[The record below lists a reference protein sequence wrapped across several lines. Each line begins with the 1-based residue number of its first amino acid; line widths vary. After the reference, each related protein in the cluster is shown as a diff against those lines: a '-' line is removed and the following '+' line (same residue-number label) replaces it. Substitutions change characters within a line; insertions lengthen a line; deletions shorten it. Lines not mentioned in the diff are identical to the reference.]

1 MQVIPCLCF
10 SSAEQLNEKGIQ
22 FYNDTINSLLENNI
36 TPIVSLYHW
45 DLPQVRQDLNQWNTS
60 NKAWEK

>member
-1 MQVIPCLCF
+1 MQVIPCF

-45 DLPQVRQDLNQWNTS
+45 DLPQVRQYLN
-60 NKAWEK
+60 

>member
-10 SSAEQLNEKGIQ
+10 PSAEQLNEKGIQ

-45 DLPQVRQDLNQWNTS
+45 DLPQVRQYLSW
-60 NKAWEK
+60 